1 MCGIFGIA
9 SSEPEVSKLVY
20 LGLYALQ
27 HRGQESAGIAV
38 VNAEKQIDF
47 HKGMGLVN
55 QVFNENILREL
66 QGAIAIGHV
75 RYSTTGSSQLKN
87 AQPIL
92 VELPDGVAMLAH
104 NGNLVNTMELRHE
117 LEADGFEFSMSSDS
131 ELIGCLLKKHYQGD
145 LVAALAELAP
155 NIKGAFSLVI
165 MTQDKI
171 VGMRDP
177 YGIRPLCI
185 GSLPGGR
192 GNVIASESCALD
204 IVGAELLRD
213 VEKGEIVTIDLQGI
227 KSFKYDQT
235 KCNGLCV
242 FEFIYFA
249 RPDSIINGRGVYSAR
264 VEMGKRL
271 YAEHPI
277 DADIVIPVPDSG
289 IPAAIGFAQASGIPY
304 AEGLIKNRY
313 VGRTFISPSQLL
325 RELGVKIKLNP
336 LRDVLQGKRVVV
348 IDDSIVR
355 GTTSAKIVKLLRD
368 AGAKEVHFRI
378 SAPPSVSPCYYGID
392 TATKEELIAANYTVP
407 QIQEMLKADSLGY
420 LSIPGVFAAL
430 GADENSY
437 CLGCFS
443 GKYPAETP
451 EELATL
457 QLIFNKTK

>member
-9 SSEPEVSKLVY
+9 ATEPEASKLVY

-38 VNAEKQIDF
+38 INPEKQIDF

-66 QGAIAIGHV
+66 KGSIAIGHV

-87 AQPIL
+87 AQPLL

-104 NGNLVNTMELRHE
+104 NGNLVNTMELRHQ

-131 ELIGCLLKKHYQGD
+131 ELIGCLLKKHYRGD
-145 LVAALAELAP
+145 FVEALAELAP
-155 NIKGAFSLVI
+155 KIKGAFSLVL

-171 VGMRDP
+171 FGMRDP

-185 GSLPGGR
+185 GKLPNAKGF
-192 GNVIASESCALD
+192 VVASESSALD
-204 IVGAELLRD
+204 IVGADLLRD
-213 VEKGEIVTIDLQGI
+213 VAKGEIVTLDTQGI
-227 KSFKYDQT
+227 KSFMYDT
-235 KCNGLCV
+235 SKCNGLCV

-249 RPDSIINGRGVYSAR
+249 RPDSIINGRTVYTAR

-271 YAEHPI
+271 YAEHPV
-277 DADIVIPVPDSG
+277 DADVVIPVPDSG

-336 LRDVLQGKRVVV
+336 LRDVLQDKRVVV

-368 AGAKEVHFRI
+368 AGAKEVHLRI

-392 TATKEELIAANYTVP
+392 TATKEELIAANYSVK
-407 QIQEMLKADSLGY
+407 QIQEMLKVDSLGY

-430 GADENSY
+430 RADEGSY

-443 GKYPAETP
+443 GQYPADTP
-451 EELATL
+451 EELAKL
-457 QLIFNKTK
+457 HLIFNKDK